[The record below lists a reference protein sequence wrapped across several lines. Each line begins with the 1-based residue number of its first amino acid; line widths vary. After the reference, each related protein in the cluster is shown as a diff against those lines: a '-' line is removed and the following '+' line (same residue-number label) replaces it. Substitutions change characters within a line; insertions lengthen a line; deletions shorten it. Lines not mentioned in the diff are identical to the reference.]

1 MIKLKD
7 ILEKKDSIH
16 DRDTGTKSLG
26 QENSEKDRI
35 LSIKK
40 TIGYERVNE
49 DISSSDIKKIKKMIR
64 SEVALILKDLWLK
77 RTTWGG

>member
-1 MIKLKD
+1 MIKLKE

-16 DRDTGTKSLG
+16 DRDTGAKPLG
-26 QENSEKDRI
+26 NENSEKDR
-35 LSIKK
+35 LSSIQK
-40 TIGYERVNE
+40 TTGYEKVNE
-49 DISSSDIKKIKKMIR
+49 DISSSDINKIKKMIR

>member
-16 DRDTGTKSLG
+16 DRDTGTKALG
-26 QENSEKDRI
+26 KENSEKDRM

-40 TIGYERVNE
+40 TTGYETVNE
-49 DISSSDIKKIKKMIR
+49 DISSSDISKIKKMIR